1 MVTTYTEKMDW
12 QLDAAELR
20 VLGALME
27 KEKTTPEY
35 YPMSLNA
42 LVNAC
47 NQKSNRDPVVT
58 YDEETVETAL
68 DGLRNKGLSSRISG
82 GSRVPKHEHRFTER
96 CNLGRREEAVLC
108 VLMLR
113 GPQTVGELR
122 GRTERLYTFDD
133 LESVENTLSRLA
145 EIGFV
150 KQLPRQA
157 GYKEQRWAQLL
168 AGDVE
173 VAEEASAPEASSPGR
188 GLRIA
193 SGSRSWSRKS
203 PNSSARSKTSAAI
216 SSRRHSACAMPPCSP
231 SPAPGARR
239 CPQSWDRRS
248 PRWPLRQSA
257 PARRA
262 TAVGSPIRRQTP
274 PGRCFAPD
282 SPRDW

>member
-47 NQKSNRDPVVT
+47 NQKSNRDPVVAF
-58 YDEETVETAL
+58 DEETVETAL
-68 DGLRNKGLSSRISG
+68 DGLRAKGLSSRISG

-122 GRTERLYTFDD
+122 GRTDRLYTFDD
-133 LESVENTLSRLA
+133 LESVENTLHRLA

-150 KQLPRQA
+150 KKLPRQS

-173 VAEEASAPEASSPGR
+173 VAEETEAPPPER
-188 GLRIA
+188 GPSDRERIA
-193 SGSRSWSRKS
+193 ALEQEVADLKQ
-203 PNSSARSKTSAAI
+203 AFYDF
-216 SSRRHSACAMPPCSP
+216 RR
-231 SPAPGARR
+231 
-239 CPQSWDRRS
+239 
-248 PRWPLRQSA
+248 
-257 PARRA
+257 
-262 TAVGSPIRRQTP
+262 T
-274 PGRCFAPD
+274 FE
-282 SPRDW
+282 